1 MPLKAKLI
9 TFIFLLMSVL
19 QARQAG
25 VPSPLLERAE
35 ARLAVSSAEAMQI
48 ADSALAISRTW
59 ADERAQARSLL
70 IISKAHHQMGIY
82 DKAIQRAL
90 EALRIFERLRD
101 YRYLADT
108 YEQLGSTYWRLQNP
122 AKVKEYYQASL
133 ELRRSHGTAEE
144 LADALNSSG
153 IVSLHF
159 LDQPQQALSFFNEAL
174 ALSRK
179 ANHRIGIAH
188 SLNNLGNHSLLSGD
202 LGKALAYNQASMAI
216 YEELGDKNRVAINL
230 LIIGYINQ
238 LEGRAQLAESQYLE
252 VVRRAEESLAMAVKR
267 DALLNLSS
275 LYEEEGKELLHL
287 KYYKAYADLA
297 DSLSS
302 SETAS
307 NIANLQTQFAIEKKE
322 LENAVLSL
330 HIRQGRIILIGL
342 SAFLAL
348 ILGATLLIVRE
359 KRKSDSLLL
368 NILPKKV
375 ADDLKHTGKSEAD
388 IFPAVSVLFSDI
400 VGFTSLSSNLD
411 PQVLI
416 NELSEIFTIFDR
428 LAEENGCE
436 RIKTIGDAYLAVCG
450 LPVARDDHA
459 ERMLRLAKGMIQS
472 LKERNAVAEHRW
484 EIRIGLHTGELV
496 GGIVGIKKY
505 IYDVFGDTVNTA
517 SRMESMSLAMQ
528 INVSGDFYQL
538 TKDLCAYI
546 ERGEIEIKGKGRM
559 PMYFVDSAE

>member
-1 MPLKAKLI
+1 M
-9 TFIFLLMSVL
+9 
-19 QARQAG
+19 
-25 VPSPLLERAE
+25 LERAE
-35 ARLAVSSAEAMQI
+35 ARLAVSTAEAMQI
-48 ADSALAISRTW
+48 ADSALSVSKAE
-59 ADERAQARSLL
+59 ANELAQARSLL
-70 IISKAHHQMGIY
+70 ILAKAHHQTGIY

-90 EALRIFERLRD
+90 EALRIYESLRD
-101 YRYLADT
+101 YRHLADT
-108 YEQLGSTYWRLQNP
+108 YEQLGNTYWRLQNP
-122 AKVKEYYQASL
+122 AKVREYYQISL
-133 ELRRSHGTAEE
+133 ELRRRHGTAEE

-159 LDQPQQALSFFNEAL
+159 LDQPEQALSFFNEAL
-174 ALSRK
+174 ALSRT

-216 YEELGDKNRVAINL
+216 YEELGDKNRTAINL

-238 LEGRAQLAESQYLE
+238 LLGRRQLAERQYLD
-252 VVRRAEESLAMAVKR
+252 VLSRADQARAMAVKR

-275 LYEEEGKELLHL
+275 LYEEDGKELMHL

-297 DSLSS
+297 DSLSN

-330 HIRQGRIILIGL
+330 KVRQGRIILIGL

-348 ILGATLLIVRE
+348 ILITTMLIVRE
-359 KRKSDSLLL
+359 KRKSEALLL
-368 NILPKKV
+368 NILPRKV
-375 ADDLKHTGKSEAD
+375 ADDLKRTGKSEAQT
-388 IFPAVSVLFSDI
+388 FPAVSVLFSDI

-428 LAEENGCE
+428 LAEKNGCE

-450 LPVARDDHA
+450 LPVAREDNA

-484 EIRIGLHTGELV
+484 EIRIGLHAGELV

-528 INVSGDFYQL
+528 INVSGGFYHL
-538 TKDLCAYI
+538 TKDICSYI

-559 PMYFVDSAE
+559 PMYFVDFAE